1 MEQIAGYIFEQE
13 GKLLRPKFALLLGQS
28 LSGGARE
35 SDEQVAEKVKAWSA
49 MVEMIHNSSLLQD
62 DIIDQASTRRS
73 RPTAHTLFSK
83 TSTAILPLFIVG
95 RA

>member
-1 MEQIAGYIFEQE
+1 MEEIAGYIFEQE
-13 GKLLRPKFALLLGQS
+13 GKLLRPKFSLLLGEALFAHS
-28 LSGGARE
+28 RKPR
-35 SDEQVAEKVKAWSA
+35 DELVRKVKAWSA

-62 DIIDQASTRRS
+62 DIIDQARTRRN

-83 TSTAILPLFIVG
+83 TTTAILPLFIVG